1 MVLHKISDFDAD
13 YLNTIQGN
21 DIKGMSVYTQGDEK
35 IGTVG
40 DALVDDQGKFRYL
53 IVDIG
58 FWIFGKKVL
67 LPIGRGRIDS
77 SSYRVYVTMTRQ
89 QAEDL
94 PEYKE
99 GMALD
104 FDYEERVRGAY
115 RTNSVEA
122 SASLDASAPLEA
134 ASAAAV
140 VGTAAVAST
149 APSYNRDTYDY
160 TQDADLYD
168 TGAHDDQTF
177 KLYEERLVAGT
188 QRRKSGEVAIGKHV
202 ETETKRVSVPVEKER
217 VVVERVTPTDA
228 GRVVSSDVANFREG
242 EVAHMEIYEE
252 VADIQKEAFVR
263 EEVRVSKV
271 VDHET
276 VQATETIRREELDV
290 NTDERPIINKNDL
303 NKKNRK

>member
-1 MVLHKISDFDAD
+1 MALHKISDYDPDYRDA
-13 YLNTIQGN
+13 IQGN
-21 DIKGMSVYTQGDEK
+21 DIKGMSIYTQESDDK
-35 IGTVG
+35 IGTVS

-53 IVDIG
+53 IVDVG
-58 FWIFGKKVL
+58 FWVFGKKVL
-67 LPIGRGRIDS
+67 LPIGRGKIDS
-77 SSYRVYVTMTRQ
+77 KADRVYVQMTKQ

-115 RTNSVEA
+115 RPAALE
-122 SASLDASAPLEA
+122 ASAPLDA
-134 ASAAAV
+134 APVAPV
-140 VGTAAVAST
+140 VKTAAVANNTPTYS
-149 APSYNRDTYDY
+149 RDTYDY

-168 TGAHDDQTF
+168 TSVHDDQTF
-177 KLYEERLVAGT
+177 KLYEERLVAST

-202 ETETKRVSVPVEKER
+202 ETETARVSVSVDKER
-217 VVVERVTPTDA
+217 VIVERVTPTDA
-228 GRVVSSDVANFREG
+228 GRVVSADVATFREG

-252 VADIQKEAFVR
+252 VPNIQKEAFVR

-276 VQATETIRREELDV
+276 VQASETIRREELDID
-290 NTDERPIINKNDL
+290 TDGRPTVKKND
-303 NKKNRK
+303 RM